1 MKTDAKTNTEESAE
15 EIRPTEAAADAAET
29 TTANAPETTAA
40 EVPTDANGDPIMWD
54 EEHPDRLDFDYYPGV
69 KSVFNCL
76 TTIRA
81 ITVILPLSVIALA
94 FLWLTACT
102 RGSYSYMPSGLGLT
116 VMLYLATVILA
127 TVIAMGILTTMSRWA
142 VRSGSNNAIFLTR
155 ASCYCA
161 AINAACSIFQFLS
174 YDFTSA
180 GMKIG
185 AVLQLVVLGA
195 AIYAIYKTHADGDI
209 QDVFPP
215 SRRSASLGDW
225 ILVLITVGLPLTMT
239 VAGIMSY

>member
-1 MKTDAKTNTEESAE
+1 M
-15 EIRPTEAAADAAET
+15 
-29 TTANAPETTAA
+29 
-40 EVPTDANGDPIMWD
+40 
-54 EEHPDRLDFDYYPGV
+54 
-69 KSVFNCL
+69 FNCL

-142 VRSGSNNAIFLTR
+142 VRSGSGNAIFLTR

-161 AINAACSIFQFLS
+161 AINAAYSIFQFLS

-185 AVLQLVVLGA
+185 AVLQLLVLGT

-225 ILVLITVGLPLTMT
+225 ILVLMLITVGLPLTMT

>member
-1 MKTDAKTNTEESAE
+1 METDAKTNTEESAE
-15 EIRPTEAAADAAET
+15 EIRPTEAAEEATVNTEETSTAEG
-29 TTANAPETTAA
+29 
-40 EVPTDANGDPIMWD
+40 PTDANGDPIMWD
-54 EEHPDRLDFDYYPGV
+54 DEHPDRLDFDYYPGV
-69 KSVFNCL
+69 KSVFKCL

-81 ITVILPLSVIALA
+81 ITVIFPLSVIVLG
-94 FLWLTACT
+94 FLWFTACT
-102 RGSYSYMPSGLGLT
+102 RGSYSYMPSGVGLT
-116 VMLYLATVILA
+116 VMLILA
-127 TVIAMGILTTMSRWA
+127 TVIAMGILMTMARWA
-142 VRSGSNNAIFLTR
+142 VRSGSGNAIFLTR

-215 SRRSASLGDW
+215 SRRSTSLGDW